1 MNAFGFYEPTSVR
14 KAVGIAADHSDG
26 KYLAGGQTLIAAMK
40 LDLAAPSD
48 LIDLGKIP
56 ELAGIS
62 YDKATDAIVVGA
74 MARHAE
80 VNTNPEVASRIPA
93 LAHLAGLIGDRQVRN
108 RGTLGGS
115 IANNDPASDYPA
127 AVLALGATV
136 VTDQRKIGA
145 DDFFKGLFET
155 ALKPHELITSVSFPV
170 AKRAA
175 YVKFRNP
182 ASRFAV
188 VGVFVAQTGSGV
200 RVAVTGAGSRGVF
213 RVKAMEDALAK
224 NWSADS
230 VKAISVPASQ
240 LASDIH
246 ASAEYRSHLITVLA
260 QRAVAAA

>member
-14 KAVGIAADHSDG
+14 KATAIAADHSDG

-40 LDLAAPSD
+40 LDLATPSD

-56 ELAGIS
+56 ELATIS
-62 YDKATDAIVVGA
+62 YDKAADAVVVGA

-80 VNTNPEVASRIPA
+80 VNTNGDVTSRIPA
-93 LAHLAGLIGDRQVRN
+93 LAQLAGLIGDGQVRN

-127 AVLALGATV
+127 ALLALGATII
-136 VTDQRKIGA
+136 TDQRKIPA
-145 DDFFKGLFET
+145 DEFFKGLFET
-155 ALKPHELITSVSFPV
+155 ALKSHELITAVSCPV
-170 AKRAA
+170 PKKAA

-182 ASRFAV
+182 ASRFAM
-188 VGVFVAQTGSGV
+188 VGVFVAQTTSGV
-200 RVAVTGAGSRGVF
+200 RVAVTGAGASGVF

-224 NWSADS
+224 SWSPDA
-230 VKAISVPASQ
+230 VKSISVPASQ

-246 ASAEYRSHLITVLA
+246 ASAEYRAHLVTVLA